1 MGENALNQEN
11 LKNSR
16 NAKKVS
22 PKPHNNS
29 SIVELSDSDEKMS
42 PKPNSRADSDEATE
56 ENGKDASSS
65 ENEEEMDFLEQG
77 AHYRVQNGAEN
88 SSENSGDENMETEI
102 GSDDELIVKKKS
114 KEAKKLVPKPKR
126 SEKAKEVIDLES
138 SPDPLEND
146 SEASV
151 SDEPVKTK
159 KKRDKL
165 LETSKIISSD
175 EEFINNLKKQ
185 GRRKG
190 SSRF

>member
-114 KEAKKLVPKPKR
+114 KEAKK
-126 SEKAKEVIDLES
+126 VIDLES
-138 SPDPLEND
+138 SPDPLENDSEASVSDEPLEND

-165 LETSKIISSD
+165 
-175 EEFINNLKKQ
+175 
-185 GRRKG
+185 
-190 SSRF
+190 